1 MNQVRVGRPNNLKST
16 FAQFEAKID
25 IVETDSEMCLI
36 ESACLLENG
45 FTDEHAR
52 GRNRRI
58 VLLEPSTVE
67 IAGVPSRNTVI
78 SNACDATQTDNYAAM
93 LEGPVRIP

>member
-16 FAQFEAKID
+16 FAQFETKID

-45 FTDEHAR
+45 FADEHAR

-58 VLLEPSTVE
+58 VLLKPSTVE
-67 IAGVPSRNTVI
+67 IAGVAARNTVI